1 MKAVNYDS
9 APDPHHGKRADETQ
23 HAKERQH
30 AINGD
35 VPDGACS
42 CTSALCK
49 VNAEIIRLY
58 DDRYQALD
66 ADCYEDGDR
75 QQYGCLHQNV

>member
-1 MKAVNYDS
+1 MD
-9 APDPHHGKRADETQ
+9 
-23 HAKERQH
+23 
-30 AINGD
+30 GD
-35 VPDGACS
+35 GPEGACS
-42 CTSALCK
+42 RTSALCK

>member
-1 MKAVNYDS
+1 MDG
-9 APDPHHGKRADETQ
+9 DLADATC
-23 HAKERQH
+23 
-30 AINGD
+30 N
-35 VPDGACS
+35 CS
-42 CTSALCK
+42 SALSK

-66 ADCYEDGDR
+66 ADCYEDADR